1 MEPSSPR
8 SASDRRFTSP
18 TQGWS
23 SLAAAVLIG
32 DIARPRRL
40 AGFADRP
47 NLLVAI
53 SHRDYLSSASVSLQ
67 ISSGA
72 IFR

>member
-1 MEPSSPR
+1 MNQGAAR
-8 SASDRRFTSP
+8 SAT
-18 TQGWS
+18 
-23 SLAAAVLIG
+23 
-32 DIARPRRL
+32 RL

-53 SHRDYLSSASVSLQ
+53 SHHDYLSSASVSLQ